1 MPDLSWIFNIVT
13 LVGGLAFF
21 LYGMNVMSN
30 GLESLAGS
38 KLEQILRGMTS
49 NKVKAMLLGLVITAV
64 IQSSSATTVMLVGLV
79 NSGIMQLGQTIGVI
93 LGANI
98 GTTVTAWI
106 LSLTSVDLGGS
117 GGSSWMNLF
126 LKMLKPSFFTPIL
139 ALIGIVF
146 IMMSKSNKK
155 KSIGA
160 ILVGFAVLMNGMDL
174 MSASVEFLQDAAW
187 FQDLLI
193 TFSNP
198 ILGILVGTIVTAVI
212 QSSSASVG
220 ILQALSIAV
229 GIPFGTA
236 IPIIMGQNIGT
247 CITAVISAL
256 GATRKDATRVAVIH
270 CTIKVIGTVVWSVV
284 FYSLMLFV
292 DFPFMQEGV
301 YVTPVTIAIVHTVFN
316 MVNTVI
322 LLPFDKQLEKIGRFL
337 VREKAGE
344 QEKEVFLD
352 ERLLNTPSIA
362 VSECNTKA
370 VEMNAVA
377 FSTLRESIQTLGD
390 YTPDRCKKVLAGEDK
405 LDLYE
410 DKMGSFLIKIAAKE
424 ISDEDSRHVSR
435 MLHTIGNF
443 ERLGDHAV
451 NLMKVSEEM
460 HEKKIS
466 FSDEANRE
474 IAVLRSA
481 LDDILAR
488 TEEAYNQNSPALAA
502 KVEPLEQVIDHLIA
516 DIKNR
521 HIARLKNGYCTIELG
536 FVLSDLLTNYERI
549 SDHCSNIAVAVIEA
563 EQGSFDTHEYLS
575 GIKQGD
581 ADFTDEYNRCL
592 ATYRL

>member
-1 MPDLSWIFNIVT
+1 MDWIFNVIA
-13 LVGGLAFF
+13 LLGGLAFF

-49 NKVKAMLLGLVITAV
+49 NKVKAMLLGLGITAV

-79 NSGIMQLGQTIGVI
+79 NSGVMVLGQTIGVI

-106 LSLTSVDLGGS
+106 LSLTSVELGGS
-117 GGSSWMNLF
+117 EMNPVAEF
-126 LKMLKPSFFTPIL
+126 ALKMLKPSSFTPIL
-139 ALIGIVF
+139 ALIGIAI
-146 IMMSKSNKK
+146 IMLSKSNRK
-155 KSIGA
+155 KSVA
-160 ILVGFAVLMNGMDL
+160 TILIGFAVLMAGMDT
-174 MSASVEFLQDAAW
+174 MSDSVEFLSEQQW
-187 FQDLLI
+187 FADLLI
-193 TFSNP
+193 AFSNP
-198 ILGILVGTIVTAVI
+198 VVGILVGTVLTAII

-220 ILQALSIAV
+220 ILQALSISVA
-229 GIPFGTA
+229 IPYGAA

-247 CITAVISAL
+247 CITALISAL
-256 GATRKDATRVAVIH
+256 GATKKDATRVAVVH
-270 CTIKVIGTVVWSVV
+270 VAIKVIGTVVWSLV
-284 FYSLMLFV
+284 FYGLMIFV
-292 DFPFMQEGV
+292 DFPFMREGV

-316 MVNTVI
+316 VLNTVM
-322 LLPFDKQLEKIGRFL
+322 LLPFTKQLEKLGRFFI
-337 VREKAGE
+337 RDKASPE
-344 QEKEVFLD
+344 TEEEVFLD

-362 VSECNTKA
+362 VSECNAKTM
-370 VEMNAVA
+370 EMNAIA
-377 FSTLRESIQTLGD
+377 CSTLRESIQLLSD
-390 YTPDRCKKVLAGEDK
+390 YSPERCEKVLAGEDQ
-405 LDLYE
+405 LDKYE
-410 DKMGSFLIKIAAKE
+410 DKLGSFLIKVSAKE
-424 ISDEDSRHVSR
+424 ISDADSGQVSR

-451 NLMKVSEEM
+451 NLMKVAEEM
-460 HEKKIS
+460 HEKQIS

-474 IAVLRSA
+474 IAVVQSA
-481 LDDILAR
+481 LADILAR
-488 TEEAYNQNSPALAA
+488 TEEAYDQNSVALAA

-549 SDHCSNIAVAVIEA
+549 SDHCSNIAVAVIES

-575 GIKQGD
+575 GVKHGD
-581 ADFTDEYNRCL
+581 VDFENEYQKCIAVYKL
-592 ATYRL
+592 